1 MHSSKI
7 SDCMSNSFY
16 EYDKR
21 TLELKRIKK
30 GLRYNIL
37 YFSKFSFIS
46 LAGAI
51 ILFLLFGETVIG
63 KKTKRLLE
71 QKEELLVNYAN
82 LKSEIFS
89 IQSEITELKTK
100 DDHLYRP
107 ILELAPLSNDI
118 RQAGFGGASRIEH
131 LNYLADG
138 GVVINVT
145 EEIDVINSQLK
156 VQSESYKSVIKK
168 AIEKDK
174 KLDCKPGI
182 QPVSVKDFTRISDYY
197 GWRRDPIN
205 GAKRMHYGVD
215 LTGPR
220 GCPVYCTGNG
230 IVTKAE
236 YARGYGKLVEVDHGY
251 NFKTRYAHLD
261 KINVTVGQQLKRGEI
276 VGKLGNTGRST
287 GPHLHYEV
295 RYLNKPVNP
304 LDYYRNNLTAT
315 EYEQMIQLFTNK

>member
-1 MHSSKI
+1 
-7 SDCMSNSFY
+7 MSNSFY
-16 EYDKR
+16 EYDER

-30 GLRYNIL
+30 GLRYNVL
-37 YFSKFSFIS
+37 YFSRFSFIS

-51 ILFLLFGETVIG
+51 IIFLLFSETVVG

-71 QKEELLVNYAN
+71 QKEELLVNYSK
-82 LKSEIFS
+82 LKSEIFH
-89 IQSEITELKTK
+89 IQSEVAELKTK

-107 ILELAPLSNDI
+107 ILELAPLSNDM
-118 RQAGFGGASRIEH
+118 RQAGFGGISRNKN
-131 LNYLADG
+131 LNLAEG
-138 GVVINVT
+138 EVVIKVA

-182 QPVSVKDFTRISDYY
+182 QPVSVKDFTRVSDYY
-197 GWRRDPIN
+197 GWRRDPFT
-205 GAKRMHYGVD
+205 GARRMHYGID

-236 YARGYGKLVEVDHGY
+236 YARGYGKLVEIDHGY
-251 NFKTRYAHLD
+251 NYKTRYAHLD
-261 KINVTVGQQLKRGEI
+261 KIDVTVGQRLKRGEV

-304 LDYYRNNLTAT
+304 LDYYRNNLSVA
-315 EYEQMIQLFTNK
+315 EYDQMIQLFTSN